1 MFKAS
6 QGQLK
11 CRRKVVES
19 EASID
24 GSKSELWETAA
35 SLNLTENLST
45 YYLCML
51 FLLDWRS
58 FFQSQQTH
66 KSAISRSDCYK
77 VTEYQ
82 YLFLP

>member
-11 CRRKVVES
+11 CRRKVVEA

-35 SLNLTENLST
+35 SLNLTENLPT
-45 YYLCML
+45 YFLFML
-51 FLLDWRS
+51 FLRA
-58 FFQSQQTH
+58 FFQSHQTH

-77 VTEYQ
+77 ATEYQ
-82 YLFLP
+82 YLFIP

>member
-11 CRRKVVES
+11 CRRKVVEA

-51 FLLDWRS
+51 FLLAWRS
-58 FFQSQQTH
+58 SFQPQQTH
-66 KSAISRSDCYK
+66 KSAFSRSNCYK